1 MSNDAGGMTQNWLD
15 NVITSFFS
23 YSDDAQPLGRP
34 EEMVDEAAQKA
45 FAISTS
51 LGLVPGPLGMAT
63 VLPEVVALAK
73 LHVNLI
79 HRIARYYNRQQHVS
93 REIVLLILANVM
105 GVAAGEVL
113 VRKVG
118 TALVIRSVD
127 SAVAKRVAQ
136 KIGSRII
143 NRAAEKAIG
152 RWIPVLTAP
161 LFGYF
166 SRSLTRKVGREADK
180 LFSGAAEVGF
190 PRA

>member
-1 MSNDAGGMTQNWLD
+1 MSDDAHGVRQNWLD
-15 NVITSFFS
+15 NVISSFLS
-23 YSDDAQPLGRP
+23 HADDGQPLGTP
-34 EEMVDEAAQKA
+34 EEMTGEAAQKA

-63 VLPEVVALAK
+63 ILPEVVALAK
-73 LHVNLI
+73 LHINLI
-79 HRIARYYNRQQHVS
+79 HRIARHHNKQQHVS
-93 REIVLLILANVM
+93 REIVLLVLANVM

-118 TALVIRSVD
+118 AALVLRSVD

-143 NRAAEKAIG
+143 NKAAEKAIG

-166 SRSLTRKVGREADK
+166 SRSLTKKVGREADR
-180 LFSGAAEVGF
+180 LFSGALEVDF
-190 PRA
+190 SQA